1 MSAVRR
7 AAGAILA
14 LALLG
19 GCSLRTAGSP
29 QGDLTLTARFDDVN
43 ELVVGHAVQIADV
56 PVGTVTGVDLD
67 GHRALVTMSIEDG
80 VRVPVG
86 TRAEVAKTSLLGENY
101 VALLFPPGIDP
112 TTSATLE
119 TGAEITDTGTA
130 ADFEQLTAQATE
142 VLGALVA
149 DDLATIVDAGAEGL
163 GERGPQLGALLEQ
176 LQGVVGTYAEQRDD
190 IAAAIDGFAAMGE
203 DLAAGSGTID
213 EALVE
218 LAQATSVLAS
228 DRERLVTTLEAL
240 TRMATA
246 TNDAVLE
253 PHADELAAL
262 LERLGPIVAEVA
274 AQRETLERF
283 IAGQLLFIT
292 RIDDNIVNGQQT
304 QYVWGAGTVSDG
316 QDDDVFTLLSPTG
329 AEG

>member
-1 MSAVRR
+1 MRRVVALVVAVVV
-7 AAGAILA
+7 
-14 LALLG
+14 LG
-19 GCSLRTAGSP
+19 GCSMRTAGSP
-29 QGDLTLTARFDDVN
+29 QGDLTLTARFDDVG

-80 VRVPVG
+80 VRIPVG

-101 VALLFPPGIDP
+101 VALQFPPGIDP
-112 TTSATLE
+112 TTAATLE
-119 TGAEITDTGTA
+119 TGTEITDTGTA

-149 DDLATIVDAGAEGL
+149 DDLATIVDAGAEGI
-163 GERGPQLGALLEQ
+163 GDQGPQLAALLDQ
-176 LQGVVGTYAEQRDD
+176 LQGVVGTYADQRED
-190 IAAAIDGFAAMGE
+190 IATAIDGFAAMGS
-203 DLAAGSGTID
+203 DLAAGSATID
-213 EALVE
+213 ESLVQ

-228 DRERLVTTLEAL
+228 DRERLVATVAAL
-240 TRMATA
+240 TRMATE

-253 PHADELAAL
+253 PHAEELAAL

-292 RIDDNIVNGQQT
+292 RHDDNHVNGQQT

-316 QDDDVFTLLSPTG
+316 SDDGVFGLLSPTG
-329 AEG
+329 PGG